1 MEVAWC
7 TPVNTVPSVWGGG
20 GGMGV
25 ASKACPWGLDVGQT
39 EQVYI
44 SGIAVS
50 LADNIHVYL
59 EAFEVA

>member
-1 MEVAWC
+1 MEGYYKMMHP
-7 TPVNTVPSVWGGG
+7 PVSLPLNQLAS
-20 GGMGV
+20 V

-50 LADNIHVYL
+50 WLIIFMCIL
-59 EAFEVA
+59 RPLK

>member
-50 LADNIHVYL
+50 WLIIFMCIL
-59 EAFEVA
+59 RPLK